1 MSSPLALQGLI
12 LYLQLLPPPF
22 YRSLCSSLREQTG
35 ASLPGNNTSPNS
47 TEAPGS
53 DVPIAAIVAPCVIG
67 GLLLMIII
75 LAVIFIKLKGKRREE
90 GTYNPSQQEQIGAR
104 TQVNQDL
111 KLPPEERLI

>member
-1 MSSPLALQGLI
+1 MEGLQHLLAVSLLSLAAGGSSFA
-12 LYLQLLPPPF
+12 
-22 YRSLCSSLREQTG
+22 EVTV
-35 ASLPGNNTSPNS
+35 GNNTSPNS

>member
-1 MSSPLALQGLI
+1 MERLQYLPAVSLLAGARSSTQVDN
-12 LYLQLLPPPF
+12 
-22 YRSLCSSLREQTG
+22 T
-35 ASLPGNNTSPNS
+35 TSPNS

-67 GLLLMIII
+67 GVLLIVII
-75 LAVIFIKLKGKRREE
+75 LAVVFIKLKGKRRDE

-104 TQVNQDL
+104 TQVSHGL